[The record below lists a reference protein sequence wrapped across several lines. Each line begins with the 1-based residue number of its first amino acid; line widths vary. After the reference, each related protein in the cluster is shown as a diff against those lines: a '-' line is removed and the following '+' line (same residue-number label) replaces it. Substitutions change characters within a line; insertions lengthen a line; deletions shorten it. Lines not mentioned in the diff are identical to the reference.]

1 MGDVPASFGIMILIF
16 ESWTRRGGSGR
27 ADGEETGARVRQIAG
42 DVLGLADLRPAQM
55 EAAAAL
61 AAGRDCLAVLPSGAD
76 KSAIYQIAG
85 GLLTAGDHS
94 DGCHA
99 AVRSAHVGHQ
109 ARQAGLRVALPG
121 RGDERR
127 RSQDHRGRAHGER
140 QRSRL
145 CPGLTARVRT
155 GASNAKDVAG
165 PVRVVPGRGPEAL
178 NSRSSRFHRPSGS
191 PGRRGSLLAV
201 GDAPASFG
209 IIEARAVVHLT
220 VAVVQWARSGAISKR
235 N

>member
-1 MGDVPASFGIMILIF
+1 MARRPGRGFARSPVTFSGWPTCGRRRWRPRPRWPRAGTVWPCCPAAPTSRR
-16 ESWTRRGGSGR
+16 STRSRVGFSRLVITQMDATQPCGQRTSVTR
-27 ADGEETGARVRQIAG
+27 HARR
-42 DVLGLADLRPAQM
+42 
-55 EAAAAL
+55 E
-61 AAGRDCLAVLPSGAD
+61 
-76 KSAIYQIAG
+76 
-85 GLLTAGDHS
+85 
-94 DGCHA
+94 
-99 AVRSAHVGHQ
+99 
-109 ARQAGLRVALPG
+109 LRVALPG

-145 CPGLTARVRT
+145 CPGLTARVRI